1 MATRRQ
7 PLIPGWLI
15 PGISAATLVVAVA
28 LAAFLALWWNAP
40 QGDWVAVWQD
50 SYLWHVV
57 RFSFWQAFLS
67 ALLSVVPAIFL
78 ARALY
83 RRRFPGRQVLLR
95 LCAMTLILPVL
106 VAVFGILSVY
116 GRQGWLASLW
126 QSLGLEWT
134 FSPYGL
140 QGILLAHV
148 FFNLPMASRLLL
160 QALENIPGEQR
171 QLAAQLG
178 MRGWHFFRFV
188 EWPWLRRQIPPV
200 AALIFMLC
208 FASFAT
214 VLSLGGGPQATTIE
228 LAIYQALSYDY
239 DPARAAML
247 ALIQMVCCLGLV
259 LLSQRLSKAIAPGTT
274 LLQGWRDPDDRLHS
288 RICDTALIVLA
299 LLLLLPPLL
308 AVIVDGVNRQ
318 LPEVLAQ
325 PVLWQALWTSL
336 RIALAAGVLCVVLTM
351 MLLWSSRELRARQK
365 MLAGQALEMS
375 GMLILAMPGIVLATG
390 FFLLLNNTIGLPQ
403 SADGIVIFTNALM
416 AIPYALKV
424 LENPMRDITAR
435 YSMLCQSLGIEGWS
449 RLKVVELRALKRP
462 LAQALAFACVLSI
475 GDFGVVALF
484 GNDDFRTLPFYLYQ
498 QIGSYRSQD
507 GAVTALILLLLCFL
521 LFTVIEKY
529 RGEMLKLTDITWLY
543 HHLPMRFSL
552 TVERGEQVAIL
563 GPSGAGKSTLLN
575 LIAGFLTPASG
586 LLTLDGVDHTTTPPS
601 RRPVSML
608 FQENNLFS
616 HLTVA
621 QNIGLGLNPGLKLN
635 AAQQKKMH
643 AIAHQMGIDN
653 LMARLPGELSGG
665 QRQRVAL
672 ARCLVREQPILLL
685 DEPFSALDPALRQEM
700 LTLVSTSCQ
709 QQKMTL
715 LMVSHSMEDAA
726 RIATRSVVVADGRIA
741 WQGKTDELL
750 SGKASAS
757 ALLGIKG

>member
-1 MATRRQ
+1 MA
-7 PLIPGWLI
+7 
-15 PGISAATLVVAVA
+15 VVTSTNPASCCAYLYA
-28 LAAFLALWWNAP
+28 LF
-40 QGDWVAVWQD
+40 
-50 SYLWHVV
+50 
-57 RFSFWQAFLS
+57 
-67 ALLSVVPAIFL
+67 
-78 ARALY
+78 
-83 RRRFPGRQVLLR
+83 
-95 LCAMTLILPVL
+95 
-106 VAVFGILSVY
+106 
-116 GRQGWLASLW
+116 
-126 QSLGLEWT
+126 
-134 FSPYGL
+134 
-140 QGILLAHV
+140 
-148 FFNLPMASRLLL
+148 
-160 QALENIPGEQR
+160 R
-171 QLAAQLG
+171 QLRHRAIA
-178 MRGWHFFRFV
+178 
-188 EWPWLRRQIPPV
+188 
-200 AALIFMLC
+200 
-208 FASFAT
+208 
-214 VLSLGGGPQATTIE
+214 GGGPQATTIE

-288 RICDTALIVLA
+288 RICDTVLIVLA

-507 GAVTALILLLLCFL
+507 GAVTALIMLLLCFL
-521 LFTVIEKY
+521 LFTVIEK
-529 RGEMLKLTDITWLY
+529 
-543 HHLPMRFSL
+543 
-552 TVERGEQVAIL
+552 
-563 GPSGAGKSTLLN
+563 
-575 LIAGFLTPASG
+575 
-586 LLTLDGVDHTTTPPS
+586 
-601 RRPVSML
+601 
-608 FQENNLFS
+608 
-616 HLTVA
+616 
-621 QNIGLGLNPGLKLN
+621 
-635 AAQQKKMH
+635 
-643 AIAHQMGIDN
+643 
-653 LMARLPGELSGG
+653 LPG
-665 QRQRVAL
+665 RNV
-672 ARCLVREQPILLL
+672 
-685 DEPFSALDPALRQEM
+685 
-700 LTLVSTSCQ
+700 
-709 QQKMTL
+709 
-715 LMVSHSMEDAA
+715 
-726 RIATRSVVVADGRIA
+726 
-741 WQGKTDELL
+741 KTD
-750 SGKASAS
+750 
-757 ALLGIKG
+757 

>member
-15 PGISAATLVVAVA
+15 PGLCAAALMITVS
-28 LAAFLALWWNAP
+28 LAAFLALWLNAP
-40 QGDWVAVWQD
+40 SGAWSTIWRD

-67 ALLSVVPAIFL
+67 AVLSVVPAIFL

-83 RRRFPGRQVLLR
+83 RRRFPGRLALLR

-126 QSLGLEWT
+126 QMLGLQWT

-160 QALENIPGEQR
+160 QSLESIPGEQR

-228 LAIYQALSYDY
+228 LAIFQALSYDY

-247 ALIQMVCCLGLV
+247 ALIQMVCCLALV
-259 LLSQRLSKAIAPGTT
+259 LLSQRLSKAIAPGMT
-274 LLQGWRDPDDRLHS
+274 LTQGWRDPDDRLHS
-288 RICDTALIVLA
+288 RLTDALLIVLA
-299 LLLLLPPLL
+299 LLLLLPPLV
-308 AVIVDGVNRQ
+308 AVVVDGVNRS

-325 PVLWQALWTSL
+325 PILWQAVWTSL

-351 MLLWSSRELRARQK
+351 MLLWSSRELRQRQQ
-365 MLAGQALEMS
+365 LFAGQTLELS

-390 FFLLLNNTIGLPQ
+390 FFLLLNNSVGLPE

-435 YSMLCQSLGIEGWS
+435 YGMLCQSLGIEGWS
-449 RLKVVELRALKRP
+449 RLKIVELRALKRP

-484 GNDDFRTLPFYLYQ
+484 GNDNFRTLPFYLYQ
-498 QIGSYRSQD
+498 QIGSYCSQD
-507 GAVTALILLLLCFL
+507 GAVTALILLLLCFT
-521 LFTVIEKY
+521 LFTLIEK
-529 RGEMLKLTDITWLY
+529 
-543 HHLPMRFSL
+543 
-552 TVERGEQVAIL
+552 
-563 GPSGAGKSTLLN
+563 
-575 LIAGFLTPASG
+575 
-586 LLTLDGVDHTTTPPS
+586 
-601 RRPVSML
+601 
-608 FQENNLFS
+608 
-616 HLTVA
+616 
-621 QNIGLGLNPGLKLN
+621 
-635 AAQQKKMH
+635 
-643 AIAHQMGIDN
+643 
-653 LMARLPGELSGG
+653 LPG
-665 QRQRVAL
+665 RHA
-672 ARCLVREQPILLL
+672 
-685 DEPFSALDPALRQEM
+685 
-700 LTLVSTSCQ
+700 
-709 QQKMTL
+709 
-715 LMVSHSMEDAA
+715 
-726 RIATRSVVVADGRIA
+726 
-741 WQGKTDELL
+741 KTD
-750 SGKASAS
+750 
-757 ALLGIKG
+757 

>member
-15 PGISAATLVVAVA
+15 PGVSAATLVVAVA

-40 QGDWVAVWQD
+40 QGNWVAVWQD

-83 RRRFPGRQVLLR
+83 RRRFPGRLALLR

-116 GRQGWLASLW
+116 GRQGWLASLC

-160 QALENIPGEQR
+160 QALENIPSEQR

-239 DPARAAML
+239 DPARTAML

-288 RICDTALIVLA
+288 RICDTVLI
-299 LLLLLPPLL
+299 
-308 AVIVDGVNRQ
+308 
-318 LPEVLAQ
+318 VLAQ

-521 LFTVIEKY
+521 LFTVIEK
-529 RGEMLKLTDITWLY
+529 
-543 HHLPMRFSL
+543 
-552 TVERGEQVAIL
+552 
-563 GPSGAGKSTLLN
+563 
-575 LIAGFLTPASG
+575 
-586 LLTLDGVDHTTTPPS
+586 
-601 RRPVSML
+601 
-608 FQENNLFS
+608 
-616 HLTVA
+616 
-621 QNIGLGLNPGLKLN
+621 
-635 AAQQKKMH
+635 
-643 AIAHQMGIDN
+643 
-653 LMARLPGELSGG
+653 LPG
-665 QRQRVAL
+665 RNV
-672 ARCLVREQPILLL
+672 
-685 DEPFSALDPALRQEM
+685 
-700 LTLVSTSCQ
+700 
-709 QQKMTL
+709 
-715 LMVSHSMEDAA
+715 
-726 RIATRSVVVADGRIA
+726 
-741 WQGKTDELL
+741 KTD
-750 SGKASAS
+750 
-757 ALLGIKG
+757 

>member
-15 PGISAATLVVAVA
+15 PGVSATTLVVAVA

-40 QGDWVAVWQD
+40 QDDWVAVWQD

-67 ALLSVVPAIFL
+67 ALLSVIPAIFL

-83 RRRFPGRQVLLR
+83 RRRFPGRLALLR

-116 GRQGWLASLW
+116 GRQGWLATLC

-178 MRGWHFFRFV
+178 MRSWHFFRFV

-239 DPARAAML
+239 DPARAAM
-247 ALIQMVCCLGLV
+247 
-259 LLSQRLSKAIAPGTT
+259 
-274 LLQGWRDPDDRLHS
+274 
-288 RICDTALIVLA
+288 LA

-365 MLAGQALEMS
+365 MLAGQVLEMS

-521 LFTVIEKY
+521 LFTVIEK
-529 RGEMLKLTDITWLY
+529 
-543 HHLPMRFSL
+543 
-552 TVERGEQVAIL
+552 
-563 GPSGAGKSTLLN
+563 
-575 LIAGFLTPASG
+575 
-586 LLTLDGVDHTTTPPS
+586 
-601 RRPVSML
+601 
-608 FQENNLFS
+608 
-616 HLTVA
+616 
-621 QNIGLGLNPGLKLN
+621 
-635 AAQQKKMH
+635 
-643 AIAHQMGIDN
+643 
-653 LMARLPGELSGG
+653 LPG
-665 QRQRVAL
+665 RNV
-672 ARCLVREQPILLL
+672 
-685 DEPFSALDPALRQEM
+685 
-700 LTLVSTSCQ
+700 
-709 QQKMTL
+709 
-715 LMVSHSMEDAA
+715 
-726 RIATRSVVVADGRIA
+726 
-741 WQGKTDELL
+741 KTD
-750 SGKASAS
+750 
-757 ALLGIKG
+757 

>member
-15 PGISAATLVVAVA
+15 PGVSAATLVVAVA

-67 ALLSVVPAIFL
+67 AQLSVVPAIFL

-83 RRRFPGRQVLLR
+83 RRHFPGRQMLLR

-586 LLTLDGVDHTTTPPS
+586 LLTIDDVDHTTTPPS

-715 LMVSHSMEDAA
+715 LMVSHSVEDAA